1 MIVVRI
7 YGGLGNQLFQY
18 YFGQYLKASYQTDVF
33 YDLSYFKIDNYR
45 KPSILNFSFDLD
57 LYEIQEGNK
66 NVVPFKSFRA
76 NKIFNLLT
84 LNKQYHTKFDKE
96 LKMDKTKTHYF
107 DGYWQSLSFISSFEG
122 NLDFEPKTKTK
133 HLIELAKQIN
143 SYPESIAIHIRRT
156 DYLTPKNRKIFKE
169 VGLNYYRKAIEFMQS
184 ELGEQI
190 KFFVFS
196 DDLEWSKK
204 HMSFLNNPTWVE
216 KGEDYEDLY
225 LMAMCKHQITAN
237 STFSWWA
244 AMKNPY
250 QKKKVITPSE
260 WYVNDKI
267 NNLIP
272 KFWIQIEA

>member
-1 MIVVRI
+1 MIVVRV

-18 YFGQYLKASYQTDVF
+18 YFGQYLKACYQIDVF

-45 KPSILNFSFDLD
+45 KPSILNFSFDLN
-57 LYEIQEGNK
+57 LYDIQDGHK
-66 NVVPFKSFRA
+66 NFVPFKSFRA

-96 LKMDKTKTHYF
+96 MKMDTTQTHYF

-156 DYLTPKNRKIFKE
+156 DYLTPKNKKIFNE

-204 HMSFLNNPTWVE
+204 NMSFLNNPIWVE
-216 KGEDYEDLY
+216 KGQDYEDIY

-237 STFSWWA
+237 STFSWWS
-244 AMKNPY
+244 AMKNSYP
-250 QKKKVITPSE
+250 KKKVITPSE
-260 WYVNDKI
+260 WYVSKKI

-272 KFWIQIEA
+272 KTWTQIDV